1 MIQKIISIRQNY
13 GVAKLFVDAANP
25 EIIRSLKRAFDE
37 PENYEHHLARIES
50 KNLGHPVFHM
60 DVLPVSFNAE
70 HKEMLSH
77 TKLMLDRERVAI
89 HPKYNKLLVALRT
102 AVATDGVLDKQ
113 ITAHDDVLDVLR
125 LSLKYY
131 LPPPIS

>member
-1 MIQKIISIRQNY
+1 
-13 GVAKLFVDAANP
+13 
-25 EIIRSLKRAFDE
+25 
-37 PENYEHHLARIES
+37 
-50 KNLGHPVFHM
+50 M

-77 TKLMLDRERVAI
+77 TKLMLDGERVAI

-102 AVATDGVLDKQ
+102 AVATEGVLDKQ
-113 ITAHDDVLDVLR
+113 MTAHDDILDALR

-131 LPPPIS
+131 LPPPV

>member
-1 MIQKIISIRQNY
+1 
-13 GVAKLFVDAANP
+13 VDKLFVDSANP
-25 EIIRSLKRAFDE
+25 EIIRSLKRAFNE
-37 PENYEHHLARIES
+37 PENYEYQLARIES

-77 TKLMLDRERVAI
+77 TKLMLDGERVAI

-102 AVATDGVLDKQ
+102 AVATEGVLDKQ
-113 ITAHDDVLDVLR
+113 MTAHDDVLDALR

-131 LPPPIS
+131 LPPPV